1 MRVTVAQPFHSLF
14 YAPQSVAR
22 HGGHFE
28 AEGLEVR
35 SLVAD
40 GRTSAL
46 RALLEGTA
54 DLALSGLMRSLDL
67 ADRGGRLVPHFAE
80 VNSRNGFFLLSP
92 SPRPDFTWRD
102 LVGRTVI
109 SFAGAPTPWQCML
122 TVLRRHGVDPSRV
135 RFVRDL
141 HGDDAVAAFQAGR
154 GDFLEAGQPTTEA
167 LLTAGSA
174 HVVSS
179 MGEATGP
186 VPFSSYMATADRL
199 RREPEL
205 LLRFTRALY
214 RAQHWIARHG
224 AAEVAEVIA
233 PDFPDI
239 PADLRRRAV
248 ERYLAQGTWAAHPV
262 LKRPGFEYLQDI
274 LLGGGFIKR
283 RHRYEDLVDTAYARQ
298 AMETLKE

>member
-1 MRVTVAQPFHSLF
+1 
-14 YAPQSVAR
+14 
-22 HGGHFE
+22 
-28 AEGLEVR
+28 
-35 SLVAD
+35 
-40 GRTSAL
+40 
-46 RALLEGTA
+46 
-54 DLALSGLMRSLDL
+54 
-67 ADRGGRLVPHFAE
+67 
-80 VNSRNGFFLLSP
+80 
-92 SPRPDFTWRD
+92 
-102 LVGRTVI
+102 
-109 SFAGAPTPWQCML
+109 ML

-135 RFVRDL
+135 QFVRDL

-199 RREPEL
+199 RRQPEL

-214 RAQHWIARHG
+214 RAQRWIARHG
-224 AAEVAEVIA
+224 AAEVADVIA
-233 PDFPDI
+233 PDFPEI

-248 ERYLAQGTWAAHPV
+248 ERYQGQGTWASHPV

-274 LLGGGFIKR
+274 LLAGGFIKR